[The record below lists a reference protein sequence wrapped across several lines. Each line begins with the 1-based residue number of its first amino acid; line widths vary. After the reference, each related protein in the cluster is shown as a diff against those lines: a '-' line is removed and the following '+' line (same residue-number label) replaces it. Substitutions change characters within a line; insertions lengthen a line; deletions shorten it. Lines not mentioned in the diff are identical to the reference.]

1 MKQNKYPYKYDDEYT
16 SKVTKI
22 CKCGHSIAIYNKDGK
37 EICNHCGRL
46 VFLTK
51 NMNLNIKCKGDVVMQ
66 PLPRKLNN
74 FLDDLLKEFY

>member
-1 MKQNKYPYKYDDEYT
+1 MKQNKYHYKYDDEYT

-22 CKCGHSIAIYNKDGK
+22 CKCGHSVAIYNKEGR

-51 NMNLNIKCKGDVVMQ
+51 KHEFKYQMQ
-66 PLPRKLNN
+66 RRCRYATSSK
-74 FLDDLLKEFY
+74 KT

>member
-1 MKQNKYPYKYDDEYT
+1 MKQNNYHYKYDDEYT

-22 CKCGHSIAIYNKDGK
+22 CKCGHSVAIYNKEGK

-51 NMNLNIKCKGDVVMQ
+51 KYELKYYMKRKGICK
-66 PLPRKLNN
+66 
-74 FLDDLLKEFY
+74 

>member
-1 MKQNKYPYKYDDEYT
+1 MKQNNYHYKYDDEYT

-22 CKCGHSIAIYNKDGK
+22 CKCGHSVAIYNKEGK

-51 NMNLNIKCKGDVVMQ
+51 KHELKYYMKRKGICK
-66 PLPRKLNN
+66 
-74 FLDDLLKEFY
+74 

>member
-22 CKCGHSIAIYNKDGK
+22 CKCGHSVAIYNKEGK

-51 NMNLNIKCKGDVVMQ
+51 NMNLNII
-66 PLPRKLNN
+66 
-74 FLDDLLKEFY
+74 